1 MKFKAAILCLTLL
14 TCFIIQIASTKK
26 IWVTGLENFGNGNS

>member
-1 MKFKAAILCLTLL
+1 MFNV
-14 TCFIIQIASTKK
+14 TCFIVQTASTKK